1 MKEVI
6 DHAMLTESEQIICN
20 LRSENVL
27 LREKILILDA
37 EGQKRLSVDQDK
49 LDKRFKIV

>member
-1 MKEVI
+1 MREDPLSQNYAYQRMKEVV
-6 DHAMLTESEQIICN
+6 DHALLSESEQIICN

-37 EGQKRLSVDQDK
+37 DS
-49 LDKRFKIV
+49 